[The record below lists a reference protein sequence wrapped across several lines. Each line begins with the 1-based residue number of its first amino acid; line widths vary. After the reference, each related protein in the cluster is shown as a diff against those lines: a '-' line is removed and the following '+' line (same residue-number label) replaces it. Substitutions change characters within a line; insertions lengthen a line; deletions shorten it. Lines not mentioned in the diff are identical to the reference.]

1 MNAFQVKYA
10 PLFTISV
17 LQQYYLNNLYKD
29 GARDIQPDFDLVPT
43 PGCTATMNR
52 LDYIA
57 RAGNPAAGLT
67 VLGRVLGTNMGGDD
81 LLRFKPVAGDK
92 LSFYLML
99 RNHQAINYN
108 TLPLTISPRRIY
120 YFSNLVG
127 DGAALRNNL
136 HLSLAAA
143 GVHETNDARREQISS
158 YTFEQAGPVA
168 PNSAYVR
175 HIATNTRIEPSSHL
189 FDGATTTLSFRLGNL
204 SSGLC
209 ELIIGVAP
217 AVDTFY
223 HNASAL
229 PSGAWGVVEIF
240 LSNALAAP
248 YQVVEADYSLLPE
261 RPVYTLLFA
270 NRPVKWRYTVKL
282 PENSAL
288 YKEIDAIPVAV
299 DKSNF
304 ISKINIV
311 TNDAAVSFAL
321 LPPAAGVTPKEL
333 VFTSNAVIG
342 FKEKY
347 FSSTL
352 PGKPLKLDLKKNI
365 GVGPPPPVVKANLP
379 HPGAGLINAQSLPD
393 IFSEIFITI

>member
-1 MNAFQVKYA
+1 MNALRVKYA

-17 LQQYYLNNLYKD
+17 LQQYYLNNQYKD
-29 GARDIQPDFDLVPT
+29 GATDIHPDFELVPT
-43 PGCTATMNR
+43 PGCVETMKR
-52 LDYIA
+52 LDYIV
-57 RAGNPAAGLT
+57 RAGNPATGLT
-67 VLGRVLGTNMGGDD
+67 VLAHVLGTNMGGDD

-99 RNHQAINYN
+99 RNYQAINYN
-108 TLPLTISPRRIY
+108 ILPHTKSQGRIY
-120 YFSNLVG
+120 YFNNLVG
-127 DGAALRNNL
+127 DGGAARNNL
-136 HLSLAAA
+136 HLSLAAG
-143 GVHETNDARREQISS
+143 GVHETNDAKREQISS

-175 HIATNTRIEPSSHL
+175 HIATNTKIQPISHT
-189 FDGATTTLSFRLGNL
+189 FDGVNTSLSFRLTNVP
-204 SSGLC
+204 SGLC

-223 HNASAL
+223 HNGASL

-240 LSNALAAP
+240 LNNAIAP
-248 YQVVEADYSLLPE
+248 HYQVVEADHSLLPE
-261 RPVYTLLFA
+261 RPLFTLLFA

-288 YKEIDAIPVAV
+288 YKEIDAIPLAV
-299 DKSNF
+299 DKTNF
-304 ISKINIV
+304 INKINIV
-311 TNDAAVSFAL
+311 TNDAGVSFTL
-321 LPPAAGVTPKEL
+321 TPPAAGVTPKEL

-365 GVGPPPPVVKANLP
+365 GLGPPPPVVKANLP